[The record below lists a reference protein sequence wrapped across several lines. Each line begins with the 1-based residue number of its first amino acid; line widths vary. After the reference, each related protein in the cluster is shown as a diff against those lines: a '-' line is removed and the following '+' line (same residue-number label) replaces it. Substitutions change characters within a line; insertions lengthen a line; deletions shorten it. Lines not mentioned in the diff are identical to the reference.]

1 MLIRNLNIPRTRGQN
16 SGVMHGF
23 TLIELLVVIAIIALL
38 IGILLPALGK
48 AREAARGATCL
59 SNQRQIGLGLTSY
72 VNTFKE
78 FVPRESGR
86 SEPAGGTKLFPAWA
100 FALRSFLDTQVSGGD
115 ANADPEVNGDRFERA
130 AYYRDPSRPKDR
142 HPIHYVNNGLSFFNG
157 TTGLRVNSTPKAP
170 TPMARYARP
179 FDTLYLACFTN
190 DADATLAVS
199 FVDTA
204 TSNHA
209 LATGYDM
216 SFGRNVTGGG
226 SGLESQ
232 RVAINRHGS
241 GCNVTYLDGH
251 AKLISAAAV
260 QKIEAWDDGDYTKR
274 AN

>member
-1 MLIRNLNIPRTRGQN
+1 MFNCDVNKFLTIDRRRG
-16 SGVMHGF
+16 VLRAF

-48 AREAARGATCL
+48 AREAARQAVCL
-59 SNQRQIGLGLTSY
+59 SNQRQIGMALTSY
-72 VNTFKE
+72 VNAFKE

-86 SEPAGGTKLFPAWA
+86 SEPVGSTKLYPAWA
-100 FALRSFLDTQVSGGD
+100 FALRPFLDSQVSGGD
-115 ANADPEVNGDRFERA
+115 ANADPEVNGDRFQTA

-157 TTGLRVNSTPKAP
+157 PTGLRINTTPKAP

-190 DADATLAVS
+190 DTDGSLAAS

-204 TSNHA
+204 TSNHS

-216 SFGRNVTGGG
+216 SFARNVTGGG

-232 RVAINRHGS
+232 RVAVNRHGS

-251 AKLISAAAV
+251 SRLISADAI